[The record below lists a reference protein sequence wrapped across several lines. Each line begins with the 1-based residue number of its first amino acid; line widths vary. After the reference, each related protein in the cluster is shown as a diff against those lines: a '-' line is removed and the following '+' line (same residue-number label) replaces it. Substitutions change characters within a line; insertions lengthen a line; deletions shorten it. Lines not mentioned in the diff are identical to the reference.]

1 MSLSQRIVR
10 TPVDGF
16 EYVSV
21 VTDQTDG
28 VTLITRFSGDVTLGP
43 IDALRLARALIGAA
57 LRVALRP

>member
-1 MSLSQRIVR
+1 MSLRQVR

-21 VTDQTDG
+21 VTDETNAI
-28 VTLITRFSGDVTLGP
+28 TLITRYSGDVTLGP

-57 LRVALRP
+57 LRVGLRP